1 MDPKHHKLVS
11 FTIGLMYLALLQTF
25 STPQPVFR
33 YLILSLVAYSAVVWY
48 YNNWFLNKIEKKN
61 FWLALRPVL
70 LFWSGLGIF
79 VLLPSPFLRA
89 LFLLLTVGIIF
100 IFEMLLANYSENVM
114 LSFSALT
121 MFGFFIGIVGV
132 GQYFPPLNSGIIYFI
147 YISLIFSAV
156 YLISRSFYE
165 FAPQPKKNKNA
176 AAVILGLFS
185 GQIFWAL
192 SFLPFHFS
200 VLGTLL
206 FNAMFFCLALNY
218 YYYFQ
223 IITFKKIQFH
233 LLLLIL
239 TCGAVL
245 LSTPWRIIK

>member
-1 MDPKHHKLVS
+1 MDPRHHKLNS
-11 FTIGLMYLALLQTF
+11 FVIGLMYLVLLQTF

-33 YLILSLVAYSAVVWY
+33 YLIFSLLIYSGAVLY
-48 YNNWFLNKIEKKN
+48 YNSRYLKKIGKNN
-61 FWLALRPVL
+61 FWLALRPIL

-100 IFEMLLANYSENVM
+100 VFEMLLANYSENVM

-132 GQYFPPLNSGIIYFI
+132 GQYFPPLNSGLIYFI
-147 YISLIFSAV
+147 YISLIFSSV
-156 YLISRSFYE
+156 YLVSRSFYE
-165 FAPQPKKNKNA
+165 FAPQPKKIKNV

-200 VLGTLL
+200 VLAALL

-223 IITFKKIQFH
+223 TITFKKIQFH

-239 TCGAVL
+239 TSGAVL